1 MPVKARTQRGPFAA
15 GDQVQLTDPKGRMHQ
30 IVLAAGGTFHT
41 HRGALAHD
49 DLIGQPEGSVVTASS
64 GTAYVAL
71 RPLLADYTLAM
82 KRGAT
87 IVYPK
92 DAAQILAYAD
102 VFPGARVLEAG
113 AGSGALSCWLLRA
126 IGPDGELVSFEARP
140 DFAEIARE
148 NVRKYFGEVPP
159 WWRLVTGE
167 LSARVALDP
176 SLRTAAVYARYHRES
191 EDPGE
196 AADQQRQP
204 PDTHPAPQAP
214 SRAQPGEGGA
224 LGQSGGA
231 PMLLGGTPHEQGGS
245 GGDRSPRGEHRT
257 FDRVILDMLAP
268 WENVAGAARAL
279 VPGGL
284 ICCYV
289 ATTTQLSRV
298 VEELR
303 AHGGFFEPAAWETLY
318 RGWHV
323 DGLAVRPDHRMIAHT
338 GFLVTARRL
347 ADGVTAPARRRRP
360 AKGAHPDA
368 DTAAPEAPVVTP
380 PESNGL

>member
-30 IVLAAGGTFHT
+30 IVLQEGGTFHT
-41 HRGALAHD
+41 HRGALNHD

-126 IGPDGELVSFEARP
+126 VGPDGELVSFEARP

-148 NVRKYFGEVPP
+148 NVRKYFGEVPA
-159 WWRLVTGE
+159 WWRLIPSE

-176 SLRTAAVYARYHRES
+176 SLGTGAAYSRLRPDSQDA
-191 EDPGE
+191 GE
-196 AADQQRQP
+196 T
-204 PDTHPAPQAP
+204 PD
-214 SRAQPGEGGA
+214 GG
-224 LGQSGGA
+224 
-231 PMLLGGTPHEQGGS
+231 
-245 GGDRSPRGEHRT
+245 T

-268 WENVAGAARAL
+268 WENVAAAARAL
-279 VPGGL
+279 IPGGL

-289 ATTTQLSRV
+289 ATTTQLARV

-303 AHGGFFEPAAWETLY
+303 AHGGFFEPAPWETLY

-323 DGLAVRPDHRMIAHT
+323 DGLAVRPDHRMIGHT

-347 ADGVTAPARRRRP
+347 ADGVTAPPRRRRP
-360 AKGAHPDA
+360 AKGAHAPSSPP
-368 DTAAPEAPVVTP
+368 AASGDEASGDEAQPGPPVKDD
-380 PESNGL
+380 LA